1 MLGSSSRL
9 RCHPVTAP
17 NDWDEATFTRP
28 MRSPFAVEAA
38 PDVDVKLEEAALFE
52 TPRQRSLSTSKASVA
67 VRRVPTAPPPKRS
80 SLLPPPRTDEETTT
94 RHTVEPAFLRLLSES
109 RDSTRLLQAALD
121 LGKTVEE
128 PAFSGEVLLE
138 TSSIRPVK

>member
-28 MRSPFAVEAA
+28 MRSPFAVEPA

-52 TPRQRSLSTSKASVA
+52 TPRALRRMPTS
-67 VRRVPTAPPPKRS
+67 PPPKRS